1 MMLVGVLVVAAACP
15 PPGSADGNT
24 RSEKADKVRRVLL
37 DRLQAGR
44 ASERPQTGQQGHAS
58 GQVRPGWGNVAPPR
72 PSGPTQPRVVPFE
85 PRPDGADQPASV
97 VRQITLQ
104 PHGQEVIEFEVDA
117 PGKIEAS
124 LEAGRTTAVAS
135 LVLSGPGRR
144 TPYAQDTGRC
154 PLKLSHDVTDKVL
167 SLGKNWTVSVRN
179 LSPRTTVEGTIRVTY
194 PQASDAD
201 DSDDS
206 DSDGSDSDGSD
217 SVDSDSD
224 GSQSAEEKSLTVKC
238 YQIVAAKGYTQQEL
252 DEMKAKLQA
261 EERADA
267 KVRWEAQIKGA
278 TAKNRLA
285 GIVVP
290 LIVQRLEETTRAS
303 APTGFRSR
311 LKDRLEQ
318 SKTDPVPP
326 IGQAKP
332 VPFRQLKSG
341 RPSQL
346 NSGRSNQLKAARS
359 DRIKSRQLLTLDQ
372 GPAKDNAAYEIDTQA
387 HLRTMVQAFKDVSPT
402 FRARY
407 LHPRYADLRPGQ
419 RVDKL
424 QLGEDLLAAVKPD
437 YQTRI
442 KQKLQRAFA
451 AEKPKFHW
459 NAEQGQLQFQQIGSG
474 GTKQS
479 KWSAR
484 AGAAHQWKQMQ
495 PGLIY
500 QQGFMQQL
508 FLHAPDLNNK
518 HTVRNYYRYRVALD
532 WFKCIERDEITPD
545 EPYFHVS
552 ATVPQYDPEDLEMLG
567 FLQDG
572 ELYGTSSRVSRS
584 YSGVTDGSVR
594 TISPSDGLVFD
605 AVTFG
610 TLTTFSVDLFEED
623 WSKRQTTEAI
633 HQQIEQLAQQL
644 VDEIAGAMTES
655 LQNAV
660 IATVLEMF
668 PTEFDL
674 GGLLNLVLTGDVT
687 LGQFLGSIENMFGEI
702 DPTWLA
708 IDLILT
714 GGDFG
719 SMLETLGAGCP
730 ELGAIVL
737 AIKIAG
743 PTVVEFFEEL
753 FDGNMLNAFETLLL
767 MPVEIIKEL
776 CGFVAEIIGDVTEII
791 DVIELLLAAI
801 DPDDYIGSQTV
812 TIEQSHPDDVFQD
825 AMWPRPGSA
834 GYDTT
839 STGSAQQSNC
849 SLVKGGAY
857 WQPCL
862 KLDQWGGSSSGGGGG
877 GAGGGGN
884 EVPYDPKGS
893 SSAKYRLYY
902 NVYRELDGGVE
913 NFGYTVKTG
922 SEATR
927 QHEYVAKGDG
937 RIRVSVCSLST
948 EELPSVALA
957 ASNGPSG
964 NNESSP
970 GEFTVDARQGV
981 PYTLSISNNTEH
993 DAVWGYVTLREE
1005 PPTGVCGRVVAK
1017 TQS

>member
-1 MMLVGVLVVAAACP
+1 RFAKAGQPEIRDPHLP
-15 PPGSADGNT
+15 SAVQHD
-24 RSEKADKVRRVLL
+24 VC
-37 DRLQAGR
+37 RLQ
-44 ASERPQTGQQGHAS
+44 
-58 GQVRPGWGNVAPPR
+58 
-72 PSGPTQPRVVPFE
+72 FE

-97 VRQITLQ
+97 VRPITLQ
-104 PHGQEVIEFEVDA
+104 PRGQEVIEFQVDA

-124 LEAGRTTAVAS
+124 LEAGRTTAVVS

-154 PLKLSHDVTDKVL
+154 PLKLSHDVTDKAL

-201 DSDDS
+201 DSDN
-206 DSDGSDSDGSD
+206 
-217 SVDSDSD
+217 SDSD

-252 DEMKAKLQA
+252 HEMKAKLQA

-290 LIVQRLEETTRAS
+290 LIVQRLEETTRES

-341 RPSQL
+341 RSSQL
-346 NSGRSNQLKAARS
+346 NSGRSNQLEAARS

-407 LHPRYADLRPGQ
+407 LHPRYTDLRPGQ

-437 YQTRI
+437 YQARI

-484 AGAAHQWKQMQ
+484 AGTVKSARPQIGRGESRQLESLVRSLRSNASGTARDRLGAFVQEPRGGAAHQWEQMQ

-518 HTVRNYYRYRVALD
+518 HTERNYYRYRVALD

-572 ELYGTSSRVSRS
+572 ELYNTSSRVTRS
-584 YSGVTDGSVR
+584 YSGVSDGSIR
-594 TISPSDGLVFD
+594 TISTSDGLVFD

-623 WSKRQTTEAI
+623 WSKQQTTEAI
-633 HQQIEQLAQQL
+633 HQQMQQLKQQL
-644 VDEIAGAMTES
+644 VDEICGAIRER
-655 LQNAV
+655 LQAV
-660 IATVLEMF
+660 MIYQILDLF
-668 PTEFDL
+668 PAEFDL
-674 GGLLNLVLTGDVT
+674 GRLLNQVIMGNVDV
-687 LGQFLGSIENMFGEI
+687 GEFLGAIENAFGEI
-702 DPTWLA
+702 DPTWLV
-708 IDLILT
+708 IHMVLS
-714 GGDFG
+714 GGDLS

-730 ELGAIVL
+730 ELGAIIL

-753 FDGNMLNAFETLLL
+753 FDGNVLNAFKTLLL
-767 MPVEIIKEL
+767 MPMEIVKEL
-776 CGFVAEIIGDVTEII
+776 FGFVAEIICDVTEII
-791 DVIELLLAAI
+791 DVIELLLAII
-801 DPDDYIGSQTV
+801 DPDDYI
-812 TIEQSHPDDVFQD
+812 
-825 AMWPRPGSA
+825 
-834 GYDTT
+834 
-839 STGSAQQSNC
+839 
-849 SLVKGGAY
+849 
-857 WQPCL
+857 
-862 KLDQWGGSSSGGGGG
+862 
-877 GAGGGGN
+877 
-884 EVPYDPKGS
+884 
-893 SSAKYRLYY
+893 
-902 NVYRELDGGVE
+902 
-913 NFGYTVKTG
+913 
-922 SEATR
+922 
-927 QHEYVAKGDG
+927 
-937 RIRVSVCSLST
+937 
-948 EELPSVALA
+948 
-957 ASNGPSG
+957 
-964 NNESSP
+964 
-970 GEFTVDARQGV
+970 
-981 PYTLSISNNTEH
+981 
-993 DAVWGYVTLREE
+993 
-1005 PPTGVCGRVVAK
+1005 
-1017 TQS
+1017 